1 MNELERSP
9 SLLCDYNI
17 NEKKLFVEK
26 KKTKCGKI
34 GKKKYLGTLQ
44 IFVKTVVNREIV

>member
-17 NEKKLFVEK
+17 NEKNLFVEK

-34 GKKKYLGTLQ
+34 GKKK
-44 IFVKTVVNREIV
+44 IKTVVNREIL

>member
-17 NEKKLFVEK
+17 NEKKIVRREK
-26 KKTKCGKI
+26 ETKCEKI

-44 IFVKTVVNREIV
+44 IFVKTVVNREIL